1 MIMFPSPMNKL
12 KQGSKDIS
20 KEVGN
25 YLFENYK
32 CFLKTKDSITDL
44 HKTFLDLQTTLTS
57 SYALTLNAIQTNLEA
72 QSTKP
77 EELESDE
84 NS

>member
-1 MIMFPSPMNKL
+1 MNKL

-57 SYALTLNAIQTNLEA
+57 SYALTLNAIQTNLET

-77 EELESDE
+77 EEMESDE
-84 NS
+84 N